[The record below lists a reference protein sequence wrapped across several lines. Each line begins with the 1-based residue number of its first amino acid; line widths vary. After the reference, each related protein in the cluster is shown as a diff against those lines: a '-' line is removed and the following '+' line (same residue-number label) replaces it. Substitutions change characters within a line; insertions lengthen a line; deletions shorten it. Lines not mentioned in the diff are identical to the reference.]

1 MYVCMFQCYESAGM
15 WAGEMELVR
24 PPTPGP
30 PPAYETVV
38 HDKEKLA
45 ETEDKG
51 GETQESPQAAA
62 APDDTG
68 LPSYEAALRIE
79 ARGYV

>member
-1 MYVCMFQCYESAGM
+1 MFQCYESAGLFLPDTPCQ
-15 WAGEMELVR
+15 ELVR

-38 HDKEKLA
+38 QEKEKLA
-45 ETEDKG
+45 SELEAVVTDGDKT
-51 GETQESPQAAA
+51 TQSQG
-62 APDDTG
+62 DDTG